1 MAIAAQTPD
10 ILGERQ
16 TDQDVRT
23 QNAVVCQAVANIFK
37 SSLGPVGLDKILVG
51 DIGYVTITNDGA
63 TILKMLEVEHLG
75 AKILVEPAELQDRE
89 RANVLVRNKI
99 HPSSVVSGYK
109 PNSRFIF
116 FLFLLRL
123 SVCNG
128 GSLQVSELIQRK
140 ISKKIKNGR
149 WGVEPS
155 GPNPRVPRHVGTRH
169 WSLVCPLAMA
179 REREQRRAKT
189 RTSSLAL
196 LTYPRVWL
204 I

>member
-75 AKILVEPAELQDRE
+75 AK

-128 GSLQVSELIQRK
+128 GSLQVSELIQEFQRK